1 MTKGSGLFTDCS
13 AAGPKTSYSNGVKTD
28 RLPKQL
34 FALVRT
40 DSLRNHVIR
49 VPGKYV
55 KAAPSRSNPSSHS
68 LKGNLLSRARLK
80 RTTGRFVER
89 GHIQVSRDTH

>member
-13 AAGPKTSYSNGVKTD
+13 VASPKTSYSNGVKAD
-28 RLPKQL
+28 RSPKQL
-34 FALVRT
+34 TALVRT
-40 DSLRNHVIR
+40 DSLRNHVTR
-49 VPGKYV
+49 VPGRYV
-55 KAAPSRSNPSSHS
+55 KAAPTRSNPSSHS

-80 RTTGRFVER
+80 RTTGRFIER